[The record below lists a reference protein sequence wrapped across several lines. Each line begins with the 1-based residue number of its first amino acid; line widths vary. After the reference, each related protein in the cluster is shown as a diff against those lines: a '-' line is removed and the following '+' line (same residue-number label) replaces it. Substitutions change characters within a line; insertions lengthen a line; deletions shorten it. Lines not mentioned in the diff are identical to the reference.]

1 MVRKKWSSTLKPVFL
16 NYLSLLEGL
25 DEFAAE
31 KIQTMTSEFMESN
44 SLSPGQVLPI
54 LRLGLAGT
62 MKGPAVFE
70 MMELLGKE
78 MVRER
83 METALTDFDNMS

>member
-1 MVRKKWSSTLKPVFL
+1 
-16 NYLSLLEGL
+16 
-25 DEFAAE
+25 
-31 KIQTMTSEFMESN
+31 MESKT
-44 SLSPGQVLPI
+44 LSPGQILPI

-78 MVRER
+78 MVIER
-83 METALTDFDNMS
+83 METALADFDNMS